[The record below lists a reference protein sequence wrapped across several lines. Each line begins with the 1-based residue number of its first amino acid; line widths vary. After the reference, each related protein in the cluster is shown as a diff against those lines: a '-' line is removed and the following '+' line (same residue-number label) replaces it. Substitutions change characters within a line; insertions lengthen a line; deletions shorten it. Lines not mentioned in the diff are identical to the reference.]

1 MQPSLLIDPVSPGRR
16 APLPVALGDQKDI
29 QYFGADARGVL
40 NGPETTGMGF
50 WSLNPYV
57 GCAFGCTYCYARYAH
72 RYVMERTT
80 ASAAE
85 EVATR
90 AFTELPPWLAFERRI
105 LVKQN
110 AAAVLREQ
118 LQRER
123 VRTALL
129 RNGETL
135 VIGTATDP
143 YQPAERVHRVT
154 RAVLEVLGGERG
166 LHLVIITKSP
176 LVARDVDLLARLAVH
191 SHVTVHCSLIT
202 LDRVLARRVEPRAP
216 TPDSRL
222 RAIRRLAEQ
231 GIDVGINVMPVLP
244 GLTDRPDMLRALV
257 REVAAAGAS
266 HVNACALRLQ
276 PTARDRYLPFIAAE
290 FPHLAERYRAA
301 YAEGYHMN
309 DRYRE
314 GLKHFMERACREAGI
329 AFGTPKRGTGDSP
342 GSGGAWAREDEAS
355 AAHTADGAAPE
366 GAPPD
371 VASQIELGL

>member
-1 MQPSLLIDPVSPGRR
+1 MQPSLLIDSVPSGRR
-16 APLPVALGDQKDI
+16 APLPVALGSQTDI
-29 QYFGADARGVL
+29 RYFGTEARGVL

-72 RYVMERTT
+72 RYVMERTV
-80 ASAAE
+80 AGGAEDVAA
-85 EVATR
+85 R

-123 VRTALL
+123 VRTAFF

-154 RAVLEVLGGERG
+154 RSVLEVLSGERG
-166 LHLVIITKSP
+166 LRLVIITKSP

-191 SHVTVHCSLIT
+191 SRVTIHCSLIT
-202 LDRVLARRVEPRAP
+202 RDRVLARRVEPRAP

-290 FPHLAERYRAA
+290 FPHLAERYRTA

-329 AFGTPKRGTGDSP
+329 AFGTLKRGTGDSP
-342 GSGGAWAREDEAS
+342 GSGGPWAREDEAS
-355 AAHTADGAAPE
+355 AAHTADGAAVGE
-366 GAPPD
+366 GAAE
-371 VASQIELGL
+371 VAPQIELGL